1 MVDINEKLLDFLHK
15 SPTCFHA
22 IDEIKKILVK
32 QGYRELSE
40 ADSWNLEIDGRYFT
54 VRNQSS
60 IIAFRIPTTD
70 YKGYMIGAAH
80 SDSPTFKV
88 KENPEIVGNGVVKLN
103 VEKYGGMLCAPW
115 FDRPLSVAGR
125 VIVKENGKLVT
136 KLVRVD
142 KDLLVIPNLAIHMNR
157 EANTNATYN
166 AQVDML
172 PVFGTEDAKGKFM
185 EVVAESICVKVEDI
199 LSHDLYLYTREKGTV
214 WGYQNEF
221 VSAGHL
227 DDLQCAFGC
236 LYGFL
241 GANDSESIPVVAI
254 FDNEEVG
261 SGTKQGADSTFLEDT
276 LERIALSCG
285 KNPEEA
291 KRAIASSFM
300 VSADNA
306 HAVHPNHVEKAD
318 PINRPQM
325 NKGIVIKY
333 NANQKYTTDAV
344 SAAVF
349 KEVCAAVNVPV
360 QTFTNRSD
368 MAGGSTLGNISNAH
382 VSLNTVDIG
391 LAQLAMHL
399 MKQQVQRIQS
409 ILQKQCHISSPSL
422 QKMKGKACSHFVN
435 QNHNEQV
442 FGGEGLFFGYGLLEK
457 IIMHTILK

>member
-32 QGYRELSE
+32 QGYHELSE
-40 ADSWNLEIDGRYFT
+40 ADCWNLEIDGRYFT

-142 KDLLVIPNLAIHMNR
+142 KDLLAIPNLAIHMNR

-172 PVFGTEDAKGKFM
+172 PVFGTEDSKGKFM
-185 EVVAESICVKVEDI
+185 EVVAKSIGVKAEDI

-227 DDLQCAFGC
+227 DDLQCAFTSMKA
-236 LYGFL
+236 FL
-241 GANDSESIPVVAI
+241 DAKNPKAI
-254 FDNEEVG
+254 NVCAVFDNEEVG
-261 SGTKQGADSTFLEDT
+261 SNTKQGAMSTFMKDALK
-276 LERIALSCG
+276 RINASLGFGTDEYHQAVAKSFLVSC
-285 KNPEEA
+285 
-291 KRAIASSFM
+291 
-300 VSADNA
+300 DNA
-306 HAVHPNHVEKAD
+306 HAVHPNHPELYD
-318 PINRPQM
+318 PTNRTFM
-325 NKGIVIKY
+325 NKGIVIKEA
-333 NANQKYTTDAV
+333 ANQKYTTDAF
-344 SAAVF
+344 SRAVF
-349 KEVCAAVNVPV
+349 LEICKKVDVPT
-360 QTFTNRSD
+360 QYFANRSD
-368 MAGGSTLGNISNAH
+368 KVGGSTLGNLSNIQ
-382 VSLNTVDIG
+382 VSLHALDIG
-391 LAQLAMHL
+391 VAQLGVH
-399 MKQQVQRIQS
+399 
-409 ILQKQCHISSPSL
+409 SSFETCGIKDTGYMVTAL
-422 QKMKGKACSHFVN
+422 K
-435 QNHNEQV
+435 E
-442 FGGEGLFFGYGLLEK
+442 FFSTNIK
-457 IIMHTILK
+457 IDCADGVIFE